1 MQQQLQAAFEKIKGL
16 PLTKT
21 TRTEL
26 VQYFHFGKTSY
37 TTSQGLIL
45 DVGLY
50 TLAVNCPWTFY
61 LANGDTIKHS
71 EVFMRKR
78 EPGLPSPKFD
88 WKVPGANLRDQRLQ
102 GLVISSQGLA
112 IEQVDIKD
120 AYGVELVFVN
130 GNRLVLSPDLGK
142 PQEEYW
148 QLFSNAGDNFSI
160 GAGAAGITGL
170 KR

>member
-1 MQQQLQAAFEKIKGL
+1 MQQHLQAAFEKIKGL

-21 TRTEL
+21 TRNEL

-45 DVGLY
+45 DVGAY
-50 TLAVNCPWTFY
+50 TLAVNCPWTFE
-61 LANGDTIKHS
+61 LAKGETIKHS

-102 GLVISSQGLA
+102 GLVISSQALA
-112 IEQVDIKD
+112 IESVEIKD
-120 AYGVELVFVN
+120 AYGVALTFVN
-130 GNRLVLSPDLGK
+130 GDRLVLAPDLGK
-142 PQEEYW
+142 PQKEYW
-148 QLFSNAGDNFSI
+148 QLFSNIGDNFSV
-160 GAGAAGITGL
+160 GAGAAGIIQ
-170 KR
+170 K